1 MSFLFSFTF
10 PSLIL
15 KARLG
20 IFGPPGFG
28 SISHLAQQRGQTRG
42 YCGFLKEI
50 STAVTDSQQC
60 VHFAT
65 QILVA
70 AARVLQKRGAFL
82 KWDLKSLSEDGY
94 LTVCIILHGILKPWA
109 GLRQHRSVPKHR
121 FGVSLRVRYSTSYR
135 LSAQPVSTKPVY
147 AQ

>member
-10 PSLIL
+10 PSLIP

-20 IFGPPGFG
+20 IFAPPGFG
-28 SISHLAQQRGQTRG
+28 SSSHLAQQRCQTRG
-42 YCGFLKEI
+42 YCGFQEEI
-50 STAVTDSQQC
+50 STAVTNSQQGF
-60 VHFAT
+60 HFAT

-121 FGVSLRVRYSTSYR
+121 FGVSLSVRCSTSCG
-135 LSAQPVSTKPVY
+135 LSVRPVSTKPVY